1 MKKSLLI
8 ATVLFLTVSSFVY
21 SQGVIPTPD
30 FETWATHGSLTT
42 WQEPVG
48 WKTIDSFAVQLSAP
62 APVTKDS
69 INPHSGLYDIQ
80 LQTRTFFGQ
89 NYPGAACTG
98 KFNIITLSPLAYTIT
113 GGFPATTKAAALA
126 GWYRDSLVGANDT
139 AYIIS
144 FYTKWDN
151 TLGKR
156 DTVAYGG
163 MKIGT
168 TNLTWTHFQFNIID
182 DSINAV
188 APDSGMVVLI
198 SGRVPGTNVGT
209 TLWVDDLSLVTGINE
224 VDALNGNYDLYPNP
238 VAGNLFIK
246 NNNLIK
252 KNASMNVFDELGRN
266 VASFNLN
273 DDISVINISSLSSGI
288 YFYQVIS
295 TSQSVVKKGK
305 FIVE

>member
-1 MKKSLLI
+1 MKKSILI
-8 ATVLFLTVSSFVY
+8 AAVLILTLTSFIFG
-21 SQGVIPTPD
+21 QGVIPTPD
-30 FETWATHGSLTT
+30 FETWATHGTTTT

-48 WKTIDSFAVQLSAP
+48 WKSIDSFAVQLTAP

-69 INPHSGLYDIQ
+69 INPHGGSYDIQ
-80 LQTRTFFGQ
+80 LQTKTFFGQ

-98 KFNIITLSPLAYTIT
+98 NFNIVTLSPLVYTIT

-126 GWYRDSLVGANDT
+126 GWYRDSLVGTGDT

-168 TNLTWTHFQFNIID
+168 SNLSWTHFQFNIIN

-198 SGRVPGTNVGT
+198 SGRVPGTIVGT
-209 TLWVDDLSLVTGINE
+209 TLWVDDLSLLTGIDD
-224 VDALNGNYDLYPNP
+224 VDPLNSNYDLYPNP
-238 VAGNLFIK
+238 VSRNLYVK
-246 NNNLIK
+246 NNNFIR
-252 KNASMNVFDELGRN
+252 KNAVMNIYDEMGRN
-266 VASFNLN
+266 VNAYNLN
-273 DDISVINISSLSSGI
+273 DNLSVLNISSLSSGI
-288 YFYQVIS
+288 YFYQIIS
-295 TSQSVVKKGK
+295 TNQSIMKKGK